1 MAFSN
6 KKYRLHL
13 KKCTDTL
20 KIMSPTSFYLNLLL
34 SACIILS
41 CSASHLL
48 PFKNKLKINA
58 KTANPVAI
66 QNASLMPSIY
76 ASDLRIL
83 R

>member
-1 MAFSN
+1 M
-6 KKYRLHL
+6 HH
-13 KKCTDTL
+13 
-20 KIMSPTSFYLNLLL
+20 SFMF
-34 SACIILS
+34 CID
-41 CSASHLL
+41 LL

>member
-1 MAFSN
+1 M
-6 KKYRLHL
+6 HH
-13 KKCTDTL
+13 
-20 KIMSPTSFYLNLLL
+20 SFMF
-34 SACIILS
+34 CIGTF
-41 CSASHLL
+41 L